1 VAFRTVISQ
10 LFLIGDNQLSS
21 GEIIIRLAAPLSK
34 SKKVTKMMIKRILYA
49 IALTSLFSISGC
61 GSSGDSVDGS
71 GSGSGPLNVASTL
84 PAEQQAQ
91 IGLQVNVA
99 SSMNVPGAWDAVEQQ
114 QGEVPA
120 FVKAAKNFSIFV
132 NLPSSMPQD
141 PSSIN
146 FAATLEFATEGDAT
160 SAMDEATKTMELTD
174 TDLNGKSFKILKQP
188 GSPTVY
194 FSQNGESIT
203 ARSEAFAKFDATS
216 FASDDLRS
224 LLNSFP
230 DSDDY
235 KLAIDMKG
243 AKGLMGELS
252 GMAEAVP
259 VYGGLIKNILK
270 MNSLQISGGM
280 GENIFSMMM
289 DSPDDE
295 TLKSVEKDLSNA
307 LKFLPLMMEGTL
319 PDEEEAPATN
329 KMYQHVMDN
338 LTPVVDG
345 KSIKIVIS
353 KPEGFEE
360 MLKEVAKETEKM
372 APQGGASPF
381 PPANK

>member
-1 VAFRTVISQ
+1 
-10 LFLIGDNQLSS
+10 
-21 GEIIIRLAAPLSK
+21 
-34 SKKVTKMMIKRILYA
+34 MMIKRILYA
-49 IALTSLFSISGC
+49 VALTSLFSFSGC
-61 GSSGDSVDGS
+61 GGSGDSVDGA

-91 IGLQVNVA
+91 IGLQFNIA
-99 SSMNVPGAWDAVEQQ
+99 SAMEVPGAWDAVEQ

-120 FVKAAKNFSIFV
+120 FVKAAKNLTVFV

-141 PSSIN
+141 PNSIN

-174 TDLNGKSFKILKQP
+174 TDLNGKSFKILQQP
-188 GSPTVY
+188 GSPSVY
-194 FSQNGESIT
+194 FTQNGESIT

-216 FASDDLRS
+216 FASDGLRA

-230 DSDDY
+230 DSDYY

-243 AKGLMGELS
+243 AKGLMGELA
-252 GMAEAVP
+252 GMADAVP
-259 VYGGLIKNILK
+259 LYGGLIKNILK

-289 DSPDDE
+289 NSPDDE
-295 TLKSVEKDLSNA
+295 TVKSVEKDLTNA
-307 LKFLPLMMEGTL
+307 LKFLPLMMEGSL

-329 KMYQHVMDN
+329 KMYQHVMGD
-338 LTPVVDG
+338 LKPVVDG

-372 APQGGASPF
+372 VPGGKELLTAPEGGTNPF